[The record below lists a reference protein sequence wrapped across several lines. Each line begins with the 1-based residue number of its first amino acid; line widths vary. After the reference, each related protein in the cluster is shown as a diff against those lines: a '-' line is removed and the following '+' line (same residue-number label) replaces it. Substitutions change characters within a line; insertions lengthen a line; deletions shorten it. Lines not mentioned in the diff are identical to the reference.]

1 MLPVEDGKFLNY
13 HGITVDVAGFSD
25 ALESLK
31 NVDIVT
37 GYTAYDDPSTG
48 KTYILHIGKHFGWAT
63 IMTNRYLS
71 QPTTRANGFQ
81 VTFHYAIPAERVPMV
96 FTILKQR

>member
-1 MLPVEDGKFLNY
+1 MQNPKEGVSVRLSRRHMLPVEDGKFLNY

-48 KTYILHIGKHFGWAT
+48 KTYILHIASTLAGP
-63 IMTNRYLS
+63 RS
-71 QPTTRANGFQ
+71 
-81 VTFHYAIPAERVPMV
+81 
-96 FTILKQR
+96 